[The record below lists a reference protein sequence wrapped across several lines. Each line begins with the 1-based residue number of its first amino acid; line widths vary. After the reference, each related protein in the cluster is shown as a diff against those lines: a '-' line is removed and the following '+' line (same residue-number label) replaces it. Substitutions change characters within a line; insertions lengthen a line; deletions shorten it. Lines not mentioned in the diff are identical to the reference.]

1 MMGNDSRIPSLAP
14 LQHSHQANAIEADL
28 KQLVLFLFQTYL
40 RADERELNVY
50 GVPHLG
56 SLPLIE
62 RHVKREG
69 LALIR
74 TEEPA
79 MRYLYKAWRARNPKR
94 GLHFLRMYLQ
104 LLWPNGWIV
113 EQLWQDKSKP
123 YPTALSSAN
132 SLDIADPSQTHYLT
146 SRIRVSIDDEGELG
160 LNIPTVAP
168 ALRAVIAAKYVLQIS
183 LLKRFGNAIGFFNAG
198 MNQQFYRAEGEAIL
212 PHQNGG

>member
-1 MMGNDSRIPSLAP
+1 MAVDSRIPSLAP
-14 LQHSHQANAIEADL
+14 LQRSHDANALEAEL
-28 KQLVLFLFQTYL
+28 KQLVLFLFKTHL
-40 RADERELNVY
+40 RDAERELNVY

-123 YPTALSSAN
+123 YPTALSSA
-132 SLDIADPSQTHYLT
+132 SSIGSADPSATHYLT

-160 LNIPTVAP
+160 MNIPMVAP
-168 ALRAVIAAKYVLQIS
+168 ALRAVIAAKYVLQLS
-183 LLKRFGNAIGFFNAG
+183 LLKHFENEIGLFNGA
-198 MNQQFYRAEGEAIL
+198 MAQQFYRAEGEAML
-212 PHQNGG
+212 PSPH

>member
-1 MMGNDSRIPSLAP
+1 MGIDSRIPSLGP
-14 LQHSHQANAIEADL
+14 LQHSHDANALEAEL
-28 KQLVLFLFQTYL
+28 KQLVLFLFKTHL
-40 RADERELNVY
+40 RDAERELNVY

-113 EQLWQDKSKP
+113 EQLWQEKNKP
-123 YPTALSSAN
+123 YPTALSSA
-132 SLDIADPSQTHYLT
+132 SSIGSADPGATHYLT
-146 SRIRVSIDDEGELG
+146 SRIRVSIDDEGEMG
-160 LNIPTVAP
+160 MNIPMVAP
-168 ALRAVIAAKYVLQIS
+168 ALRAVIAAKYVLQLS
-183 LLKRFGNAIGFFNAG
+183 LLKRFENEIGLFNGA
-198 MNQQFYRAEGEAIL
+198 MAQQFYRAEGEALL
-212 PHQNGG
+212 PSQY

>member
-1 MMGNDSRIPSLAP
+1 MGVDSRIPSLAP
-14 LQHSHQANAIEADL
+14 LQHSHDANALEAEL
-28 KQLVLFLFQTYL
+28 KQLVLFLFETHL
-40 RADERELNVY
+40 RDAERELNVY

-113 EQLWQDKSKP
+113 EQLWQDKNKS
-123 YPTALSSAN
+123 YPTALSSA
-132 SLDIADPSQTHYLT
+132 SSIGSADPSATHYLT
-146 SRIRVSIDDEGELG
+146 SRIRVSIDDEGEMG
-160 LNIPTVAP
+160 MNIPMVAP
-168 ALRAVIAAKYVLQIS
+168 ALRAVIAAKYVLQLS
-183 LLKRFGNAIGFFNAG
+183 LLKRFENEIGLFNGA
-198 MNQQFYRAEGEAIL
+198 MAQQFYRAEGEVLL
-212 PHQNGG
+212 PSPH

>member
-1 MMGNDSRIPSLAP
+1 MSVDSKIPSLAP
-14 LQHSHQANAIEADL
+14 LQHSHDANVLEAEL
-28 KQLVLFLFQTYL
+28 KQLVLFLFETHL
-40 RADERELNVY
+40 RDAERELNVY

-113 EQLWQDKSKP
+113 EQLWQDKSMP
-123 YPTALSSAN
+123 YPTALSSASSIGN
-132 SLDIADPSQTHYLT
+132 ADPSATHYLT
-146 SRIRVSIDDEGELG
+146 SRIRVSIDDEGEMG
-160 LNIPTVAP
+160 MNIPMVAP
-168 ALRAVIAAKYVLQIS
+168 ALRAVIAAKYVLQLS
-183 LLKRFGNAIGFFNAG
+183 LLKRFENEIGLFNGA
-198 MNQQFYRAEGEAIL
+198 MAQQFYRAEGEAML
-212 PHQNGG
+212 PSQY